1 MSFFVNRFLKGKWFA
16 KSNSILSNRKKV
28 LLLIST
34 LHGYLKQ
41 GGLERVRRDL
51 ALLSGYVGDIVR
63 GRYRDYSRKD
73 IVLALA
79 GIIYVVSPL
88 DIIPDFIPFGFAD
101 DVAIITWAMTKI
113 GGELVKYSA
122 WKRGGSG
129 AVGITGGDDIE
140 EVEYEE
146 V

>member
-1 MSFFVNRFLKGKWFA
+1 M
-16 KSNSILSNRKKV
+16 
-28 LLLIST
+28 
-34 LHGYLKQ
+34 
-41 GGLERVRRDL
+41 
-51 ALLSGYVGDIVR
+51 
-63 GRYRDYSRKD
+63 
-73 IVLALA
+73 
-79 GIIYVVSPL
+79 
-88 DIIPDFIPFGFAD
+88 
-101 DVAIITWAMTKI
+101 AIITWAMTKI